1 MDDYNIK
8 LEENI
13 FPIIKN
19 IKNPNILELG
29 VQNGTSTNTVSISIT
44 GTST

>member
-29 VQNGTSTNTVSISIT
+29 VQNGTSTNDTIVLS
-44 GTST
+44 GL